1 MLPLKFNFSSFLS
14 AKARAYLFLVPLGIV
29 CGTGYAAYRFSKLPT
44 SFQTTSR
51 IVISGRLNFSE
62 GNPVAN
68 ELLSVLGTQLEIMT
82 SEELRERAMLKLR
95 LEQPWATIRPDLS
108 ARQLPRT
115 TIFELTATGS
125 TAPYLQ
131 RYLELAMEE
140 YVAVR
145 REQRLD
151 SSRSV
156 MDQISSEIAR
166 LEKTV
171 AEQEAELFRFKQ
183 QRNIVFWEQ
192 QSTTAARFLSQL
204 KNREASLRMQLQL
217 FSLLEHS
224 GDRENAVEH
233 AAAFAIESDAL
244 PSRARAPRSAAGD
257 AAAAQKLRLRELE
270 LEREILAGTFRPKH
284 PRYQKVEA
292 EITKARRRVRF
303 VEEED
308 AAALKVEVQGL
319 RGELETIRG
328 AMDEWER
335 KVLESSQVEAEH
347 QKLQAGLARTRE
359 LYQRLIASVQNIDF
373 RKGVDEE
380 IVQILKRPGHAAEI
394 VLNAAA
400 AVRGGIFGGAVAGIG
415 LMLLALR
422 MDRRAFAVAEVRESL
437 GLDIAAEVPLIRQ
450 TAGEAIAAARA
461 DCPSSFSESLRHLR
475 AQLALE
481 SEMGSPVRLI
491 AICSSTPGEGK
502 STLAL
507 NLAHSAAGA
516 GFRTLVVDADL
527 RRGTIGRLLDLPD
540 HAPGF
545 ADILREGGDWRRGVH
560 AVPGQNFS
568 AMPCGS
574 NPSSAIDL
582 VVRRFPETLLAEAR
596 LEFDLVIIDCAPIL
610 AVSDAIPALSRV
622 DRVLFVVRLR
632 SAMMSTITNALQVV
646 RRSAKSTPLL
656 VINRTRSAD
665 GSQDHYDY
673 QANAAHRPAR

>member
-1 MLPLKFNFSSFLS
+1 MLPLKFNLSSFLS
-14 AKARAYLFLVPLGIV
+14 AKARAYLFLIPLGMV
-29 CGTGYAAYRFSKLPT
+29 CGVGYGAYRFSKLPT
-44 SFQTTSR
+44 SFQTTGR

-62 GNPVAN
+62 VNPVASDF
-68 ELLSVLGTQLEIMT
+68 LSVLGTQLEIMT

-95 LEQPWATIRPDLS
+95 LEQPGAMIRPGLS
-108 ARQLPRT
+108 ARQIPRT
-115 TIFELTATGS
+115 TIFELTATGGS
-125 TAPYLQ
+125 APYLQ

-145 REQRLD
+145 REHRLD

-156 MDQISSEIAR
+156 MEQISSEIAR

-171 AEQEAELFRFKQ
+171 AEQEADLFRFKQ

-217 FSLLEHS
+217 FGLLEHS
-224 GDRENAVEH
+224 GDREAVVEH
-233 AAAFAIESDAL
+233 AAALTLESEAG
-244 PSRARAPRSAAGD
+244 PGRARAPRSAAGG
-257 AAAAQKLRLRELE
+257 ALAAQKLRLRELE
-270 LEREILAGTFRPKH
+270 LERETLAETFRPKH

-292 EITKARRRVRF
+292 EINRLRRLVRLI
-303 VEEED
+303 EEED
-308 AAALKVEVQGL
+308 AAAFQSEVQGL

-347 QKLQAGLARTRE
+347 QKLQTGLARTRE
-359 LYQRLIASVQNIDF
+359 LYQRLIGSLQNIDF
-373 RKGVDEE
+373 RKGVDDE
-380 IVQILKRPGHAAEI
+380 IVQILKRPGPASEI
-394 VLNAAA
+394 SLDAAA
-400 AVRGGIFGGAVAGIG
+400 AVRRGIGGGMVAGLG

-450 TAGEAIAAARA
+450 PAGEAVAAARP
-461 DCPSSFSESLRHLR
+461 DCPASFAESLRHLR

-481 SEMGSPVRLI
+481 SEAGSPVRVL

-507 NLAHSAAGA
+507 NLAHAAAGA
-516 GFRTLVVDADL
+516 GLRTLVIDADL
-527 RRGTIGRLLDLPD
+527 RRGTIGRRLELPN

-545 ADILREGGDWRRGVH
+545 ADILREGGDWRRAVH
-560 AVPGQNFS
+560 PAAGQSFFI
-568 AMPCGS
+568 MPCGS

-582 VVRRFPETLLAEAR
+582 VGRRFPESMVAEAR
-596 LEFDLVIIDCAPIL
+596 REFDLVIMDCAPIL
-610 AVSDAIPALSRV
+610 AVSDAIPMLSRV

-632 SAMMSTITNALQVV
+632 SAMLSTITKALQVV

-656 VINRTRSAD
+656 VVNRTRSSD
-665 GSQDHYDY
+665 GSQDYYDY
-673 QANAAHRPAR
+673 SANAAYRSAR